1 MSTDPHCLFCRIAS
15 GELPSERVLETEH
28 VVAFRD
34 IDPKAPTH
42 ILVIPREH
50 IPSLDAAESRHADT
64 LGRLQL
70 AAARI
75 ARDEGLEGGWRAV
88 INVGADAGQTVFHLH
103 LHLLGGRPLNW
114 PPG

>member
-1 MSTDPHCLFCRIAS
+1 MTTDPSCLFCRIAS
-15 GELPSERVLETEH
+15 GELPSDRVLETEH

-42 ILVIPREH
+42 ILVIPRH
-50 IPSLDAAESRHADT
+50 HLPSLEGLEDRHAET
-64 LGRLQL
+64 IGRLHV

-75 ARDEGLEGGWRAV
+75 AREEGLDDGWRAV
-88 INVGADAGQTVFHLH
+88 INVGADAGQTVFHVH
-103 LHLLGGRPLNW
+103 LHLLGGRPLRW